1 MRLRMMRIYFRFI
14 AYLFVITACTS
25 ARADSYVDFFRA
37 VNVDNDR
44 TVSELLARGFDPNTK
59 SDSGQVALFLAMR
72 DDAPKVAAALLA
84 SPALNVD
91 ATNATGE
98 TPLMMAALKGRLDW
112 AKKLIERGAKVHKPG
127 WSPVHY
133 AATGPNT
140 ELLTMLLDRGADIN
154 ALAPNRNTPLMMAA
168 RYGPENNVK
177 LLVQR
182 GADKKL
188 INERNLSAADMAKT
202 GERAWLVPLLQ

>member
-1 MRLRMMRIYFRFI
+1 MYFRFI
-14 AYLFVITACTS
+14 VYLLVITACGST
-25 ARADSYVDFFRA
+25 RADSYVDFFRA

-59 SDSGQVALFLAMR
+59 SESGQVALFLAMR

-91 ATNATGE
+91 AANATGE

-127 WSPVHY
+127 WAPVHY

-140 ELLTMLLDRGADIN
+140 ELLAMLLDRGADIN

-202 GERAWLVPLLQ
+202 GERTWLVPLLQ

>member
-1 MRLRMMRIYFRFI
+1 MYFRFI
-14 AYLFVITACTS
+14 VYLLVITACGST
-25 ARADSYVDFFRA
+25 RADSYVDFFRA

-59 SDSGQVALFLAMR
+59 SESGQVALFLAMR

-91 ATNATGE
+91 AANATGE

-127 WSPVHY
+127 WAPVHY

-140 ELLTMLLDRGADIN
+140 ELLAMLLDRGADIN

>member
-1 MRLRMMRIYFRFI
+1 MYFRFI
-14 AYLFVITACTS
+14 VYLLVITACGST
-25 ARADSYVDFFRA
+25 RADSYVDFFRA

-59 SDSGQVALFLAMR
+59 SESGQVALFMAMR

-91 ATNATGE
+91 AANATGE

-127 WSPVHY
+127 WAPVHY

-140 ELLTMLLDRGADIN
+140 ELLAMLLDRGADIN

-202 GERAWLVPLLQ
+202 GERTWLVPLLQ

>member
-1 MRLRMMRIYFRFI
+1 MYFRFI
-14 AYLFVITACTS
+14 VYLLVITACGST
-25 ARADSYVDFFRA
+25 RADSYVDFFRA

-59 SDSGQVALFLAMR
+59 SESGQVALFLAMR

-91 ATNATGE
+91 AANATGE
-98 TPLMMAALKGRLDW
+98 TPLMMAALKGRLGW

-127 WSPVHY
+127 WAPVHY

-140 ELLTMLLDRGADIN
+140 ELLAMLLDRGADIN

-202 GERAWLVPLLQ
+202 GERTWLVPLLQ

>member
-1 MRLRMMRIYFRFI
+1 MRIHFRVVL
-14 AYLFVITACTS
+14 YVFVITGFVS
-25 ARADSYVDFFRA
+25 AQADSYVDFFRA
-37 VNVDNDR
+37 VNVDNAS
-44 TVSELLARGFDPNTK
+44 TITELLARGFDPNTK
-59 SDSGQVALFLAMR
+59 SESGQVALFLAMR
-72 DDAPKVAAALLA
+72 DDASKVAAALLA
-84 SPALNVD
+84 SPTLNVD
-91 ATNATGE
+91 AANAVGE
-98 TPLMMAALKGRLDW
+98 TPLMMAALKGHLDW
-112 AKKLIERGAKVHKPG
+112 AKKLIERGAKVQKPG

-140 ELLTMLLDRGADIN
+140 ELLAMLLDRGADIN

-188 INERNLSAADMAKT
+188 TNERNLSAADMAKT
-202 GERAWLVPLLQ
+202 GERAWLAPLLQ

>member
-1 MRLRMMRIYFRFI
+1 MRFYLKYIIYLI
-14 AYLFVITACTS
+14 VIIGFS
-25 ARADSYVDFFRA
+25 YARADTYVDFFRA
-37 VNVDNDR
+37 VSVDNAS
-44 TVSELLARGFDPNTK
+44 TVKELLARGFDPNTK
-59 SDSGQVALFLAMR
+59 NESGQVALFLAMR

-84 SPALNVD
+84 SPALNID
-91 ATNATGE
+91 ANNAMGE

-112 AKKLIERGAKVHKPG
+112 AKKLMERGAKVQKPG

-140 ELLTMLLDRGADIN
+140 ELLAMLLDSGADIN

-168 RYGPENNVK
+168 RYGPEENVK

-182 GADKKL
+182 GADKRL
-188 INERNLSAADMAKT
+188 INERNLSAADMARA

>member
-1 MRLRMMRIYFRFI
+1 MRKYFRFL
-14 AYLFVITACTS
+14 AYIFVMTWCIS
-25 ARADSYVDFFRA
+25 ASADAYVDFFRA
-37 VNVDNDR
+37 VSVDNER
-44 TVSELLARGFDPNTK
+44 TVAELLGRGFDPNTK
-59 SDSGQVALFLAMR
+59 SESGQVALFLAMR

-84 SPALNVD
+84 SPALNID
-91 ATNATGE
+91 AINAMGE
-98 TPLMMAALKGRLDW
+98 TPLMMAALKGRVDW
-112 AKKLIERGAKVHKPG
+112 ARKLVERGAKVQKPG

-133 AATGPNT
+133 AATGPST
-140 ELLTMLLDRGADIN
+140 ELLAMLLDRGADIN

-168 RYGPENNVK
+168 RYGPEDSVK

-188 INERNLSAADMAKT
+188 INERNLSAADMARS